1 MLPRALGLVAVL
13 ALACSSMSNATPSQ
27 NAPGVVIPTHLGEGH
42 GDGAPAELPS
52 ASAEAAPAASAPPA
66 PRPFTNDPPDPPP
79 LRQTD
84 QYEYTF
90 EYANGSVQLLGVR
103 AVRYPKP
110 IATAR
115 RIGRFAVEL
124 WIGHELVDRVR
135 FDFPLLGGDEMKT
148 GPRPIYEAPS
158 LQGGSFT
165 ITVVVPAARRARS
178 ARLVDRASRTESE
191 LAWPPA
197 PAGIGPAA
205 PMPVATVGAAASPPD
220 SAASAT
226 AVPPAA
232 PNSAVPAASGSAHG
246 ASPPKSSPAAGSS
259 AVSPPSSAAPAAAP
273 PARAHPR

>member
-1 MLPRALGLVAVL
+1 LVGVF
-13 ALACSSMSNATPSQ
+13 ALACSSMNAATPSQ

-52 ASAEAAPAASAPPA
+52 ASAEAVPAASAPA
-66 PRPFTNDPPDPPP
+66 LPRPFTNDPPDPPP
-79 LRQTD
+79 LRQAE

-90 EYANGSVQLLGVR
+90 EYANGAVQLLGVR
-103 AVRYPKP
+103 AMRYPKP
-110 IATAR
+110 IVTAR

-148 GPRPIYEAPS
+148 GPRPIGEAPS
-158 LQGGSFT
+158 MQGGSFT

-197 PAGIGPAA
+197 PAGIGPAG
-205 PMPVATVGAAASPPD
+205 PMPVATVGAGLAEPD
-220 SAASAT
+220 SAASGA
-226 AVPPAA
+226 AAAPAA
-232 PNSAVPAASGSAHG
+232 PSSAVPAASGSAPG
-246 ASPPKSSPAAGSS
+246 AAPPKSPPAAGSS
-259 AVSPPSSAAPAAAP
+259 AVTPPSSAAPAAAP